1 MNTLM
6 TVNRNRRMTKTKMAT
21 RTRTHTHTRTHK
33 MAEKKRQKDGANY
46 RQAYYAKFRLI
57 SRQKGAEQ
65 KQKGNGKAGK

>member
-1 MNTLM
+1 
-6 TVNRNRRMTKTKMAT
+6 
-21 RTRTHTHTRTHK
+21 

-65 KQKGNGKAGK
+65 KQKGKWKSGKVGNSCPMDRKEQN